1 MSSQPMMGLS
11 SNTGSD
17 VQILFDITTPI
28 FLIIGAGALA
38 TRARLFTADA
48 CDGVMVYAQQ
58 FAIPCLLFMAIGRM
72 DLTMEVNP
80 SLLASFY
87 GGSAF
92 CFIAGITG
100 ARLLFHRSWEDAVVI
115 GFCALFGNT
124 VLLGLAVVGR
134 AYSDAALSAT
144 FTIVAFH
151 ALFCY
156 TIGVATFEL
165 RRDRRDA
172 SGRVVRQILRSL
184 ASNALLIGLV
194 LGLAFN
200 LLGITLPHVIADA
213 LGFLASGGIPA
224 ALFALGGVLTRYRI
238 EGDTGPIAMVCLLS
252 LLVHPA
258 LTLML
263 STLVFDLDDDLVR
276 SAVVTA
282 AMAPGI
288 NAFLFA
294 SIYQRAM
301 RISASAILIG
311 TLLSLFTA
319 SFWIAV
325 LP

>member
-1 MSSQPMMGLS
+1 MSTRPMMDSSSKPGL
-11 SNTGSD
+11 D
-17 VQILFDITTPI
+17 VQILFDVTTPI

-38 TRARLFTADA
+38 TRARLLTTAA

-58 FAIPCLLFMAIGRM
+58 FAIPCLLFMAIWRM
-72 DLTMEVNP
+72 DLSMDVNP
-80 SLLASFY
+80 ALLASFY
-87 GGSAF
+87 GGSVF
-92 CFIAGITG
+92 CFVAGITG
-100 ARLLFHRSWEDAVVI
+100 ARLLFRRSWEDAVVI

-134 AYSDAALSAT
+134 AYNDAALAAT

-156 TIGVATFEL
+156 TIGVAAYEF
-165 RRDRRDA
+165 RRDHREA
-172 SGRVVRQILRSL
+172 SGRIVQQILRSL
-184 ASNALLIGLV
+184 ASNALLIGLM

-200 LLGITLPHVIADA
+200 LLGIGLPHGVIDA
-213 LGFLASGGIPA
+213 LTFLAGGGIPA

-238 EGDTGPIAMVCLLS
+238 AGDAGPIAMVCLLS

-258 LTLML
+258 LALTL
-263 STLVFDLDDDLVR
+263 STLVFDLDRDLVQG
-276 SAVVTA
+276 AVVTA

-301 RISASAILIG
+301 RIAASTILIG

-319 SFWIAV
+319 SFWIAI
-325 LP
+325 LS

>member
-1 MSSQPMMGLS
+1 M
-11 SNTGSD
+11 
-17 VQILFDITTPI
+17 
-28 FLIIGAGALA
+28 IIGAGALA
-38 TRARLFTADA
+38 TRARLFPVEA
-48 CDGVMVYAQQ
+48 CDAIMTFAQR
-58 FAIPCLLFMAIGRM
+58 FAIPCLLFMAIWRM
-72 DLTMEVNP
+72 DLALDVNP
-80 SLLASFY
+80 ALLASFY
-87 GGSAF
+87 CGSAF
-92 CFIAGITG
+92 CFAAGIFG
-100 ARLLFHRSWEDAVVI
+100 ARVIFRRSWEDAVAI

-156 TIGVATFEL
+156 TLGVAAFEFL
-165 RRDRRDA
+165 RDRRDT
-172 SGRVVRQILRSL
+172 SGWVVRQIFRSL

-200 LLGITLPHVIADA
+200 LLGIVLPTLLTDA
-213 LGFLASGGIPA
+213 IDFLASGGIPA
-224 ALFALGGVLTRYRI
+224 ALFALGGILTRYRI
-238 EGDTGPIAMVCLLS
+238 EGDIGPIIMVCVLS

-258 LTLML
+258 ITLML
-263 STLVFDLDDDLVR
+263 STLVLDLGNDLTR

-282 AMAPGI
+282 AMPPGI

-301 RISASAILIG
+301 RIAASSVLIG
-311 TLLSLFTA
+311 TLLALFTA